1 MKWAVTLEDD
11 DTNMRCLD
19 YIMRAKMK
27 LEDIPLEGRDAKI
40 HDLYGRVLS
49 NIGAYYYKM
58 GFEERNRNKQESQFQ
73 QWFVHTRR

>member
-1 MKWAVTLEDD
+1 
-11 DTNMRCLD
+11 
-19 YIMRAKMK
+19 MRAKMK

-58 GFEERNRNKQESQFQ
+58 GFEERNRNKQESYKAFAKAESCLLYTS
-73 QWFVHTRR
+73 WIHIVMWMEL